1 MRTLYYFITTS
12 LTSYYCDTDE
22 KRKVRKKK
30 LKNGI
35 FFRILLWY
43 VHFSP
48 PNFSNETSISD
59 IYKFALPSV
68 SERSTFAI
76 LPSALAPALS
86 SANTAATA
94 RSCAFMF
101 L

>member
-35 FFRILLWY
+35 FFRILL
-43 VHFSP
+43 
-48 PNFSNETSISD
+48 
-59 IYKFALPSV
+59 
-68 SERSTFAI
+68 
-76 LPSALAPALS
+76 
-86 SANTAATA
+86 
-94 RSCAFMF
+94 
-101 L
+101 